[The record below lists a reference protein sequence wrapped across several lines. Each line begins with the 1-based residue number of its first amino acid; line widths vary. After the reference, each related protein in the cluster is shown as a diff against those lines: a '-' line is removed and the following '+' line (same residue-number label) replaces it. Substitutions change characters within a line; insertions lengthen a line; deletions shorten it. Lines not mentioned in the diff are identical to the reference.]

1 MLRWTSEGLEQDDW
15 YVKLSDAVRAC
26 RLSMGP
32 QQQQE
37 AEEAAMA
44 DICLGGHVSRRDFSP
59 AGGVEVS
66 SGGVS
71 GRSQRL
77 DLGVCIPL
85 TNFSEPKHTPQS
97 TSMRPCRLYHYRRA
111 CLSLKRNH
119 IKTASWTCLAGTTTM
134 KYTSIKQSLMAG
146 CHRRWPSE
154 DRKAFSGWIS
164 VSSTQKF
171 ANITVSNHYTYVD
184 SYHTYSTLPV
194 FFFYFFF

>member
-1 MLRWTSEGLEQDDW
+1 MEQDDW
-15 YVKLSDAVRAC
+15 FVTLSDAVRAC

-37 AEEAAMA
+37 AEKAAMA
-44 DICLGGHVSRRDFSP
+44 DICLAGHVSRRDFSP
-59 AGGVEVS
+59 AGGVEVRLSAS

-77 DLGVCIPL
+77 DLGACIPL

-111 CLSLKRNH
+111 CLSLKSNH
-119 IKTASWTCLAGTTTM
+119 IKTASWTCFAGTTTLM

-146 CHRRWPSE
+146 CHRR
-154 DRKAFSGWIS
+154 
-164 VSSTQKF
+164 
-171 ANITVSNHYTYVD
+171 
-184 SYHTYSTLPV
+184 
-194 FFFYFFF
+194 